1 LGRDLA
7 RVQADACADTVGRDH
22 AAGRFDAARRA
33 QLNVGRRFH
42 AGGDDKVKWTG
53 AGRDGR
59 QFIWASMNAPAPD
72 LSKLRIDRGVPPI
85 RRRRRRRWIGLVVV
99 ALALAGGGGWWLL
112 QPRVHAV
119 QTTPIVTT
127 YPSQQFVVL
136 NATGYVVAQ
145 RKAAISSKAT
155 GRLEWLGVAEG
166 SRVSAGDVIAR
177 IDNRDVVAQAQSVEA
192 TVRAA
197 RANVQQA
204 DVERQN
210 AQVEYRRNQ
219 ELVEKNFISRSALD
233 NAKARVDRA
242 GAAVASA
249 QANLNA
255 ALANA
260 RNAQVSVDYT
270 QIRAPFDG
278 VILSKS
284 ANVGDLVTP
293 FSSATDSK
301 GAVVTMADM
310 STLEVEAD
318 VSESSLA
325 KVRVG
330 QPAEIVLDAL
340 PDSRF
345 RGHISR
351 MVPTVDRAKATVM
364 TKVKFD
370 EIDPRIL
377 PEMSAKVSFLSQD
390 VTPEQ
395 QKPLLAVH
403 PDALAQRDGKSIV
416 FVVRDGKAVAVP
428 VTPGISVG
436 GMTAISGDVKSG
448 DKVVLKPAASLQD
461 GALVKTAAK

>member
-1 LGRDLA
+1 
-7 RVQADACADTVGRDH
+7 V
-22 AAGRFDAARRA
+22 AGD
-33 QLNVGRRFH
+33 
-42 AGGDDKVKWTG
+42 
-53 AGRDGR
+53 
-59 QFIWASMNAPAPD
+59 FILASMTAPVPD
-72 LSKLRIDRGVPPI
+72 LSRLRIDRDATPI
-85 RRRRRRRWIGLVVV
+85 RRRRRGRWVMV
-99 ALALAGGGGWWLL
+99 AVIAVLAAVAGGWFLL
-112 QPRVHAV
+112 QPRAQTV
-119 QTTPIVTT
+119 QTTPIVTA
-127 YPSQQFVVL
+127 YPSQQYVVL

-166 SRVSAGDVIAR
+166 SRVKEGDVIAR
-177 IDNRDVVAQAQSVEA
+177 IDDRDVVAQAQSVEA
-192 TVRAA
+192 SVRAA
-197 RANVQQA
+197 RANVQQSE
-204 DVERQN
+204 VERQN
-210 AQVEYRRNQ
+210 AQVEYRRNE

-233 NAKARVDRA
+233 NAKARLDRA
-242 GAAVASA
+242 QAGVASA

-255 ALANA
+255 AIANA
-260 RNAQVSVDYT
+260 RNARVSVDYT

-325 KVRVG
+325 KVHVG

-340 PDSRF
+340 PDTRF

-364 TKVKFD
+364 TKVRFD
-370 EIDPRIL
+370 AIDPRIL
-377 PEMSAKVSFLSQD
+377 PEMSAKVSFLSQE
-390 VTPEQ
+390 VTADQ
-395 QKPLLAVH
+395 QKPLLAVN
-403 PDALAQRDGKSIV
+403 PDALSQRDGRTVV
-416 FVVRDGKAVAVP
+416 FVMREGHAVAVP
-428 VTPGISVG
+428 VTPGVKVGDATSV
-436 GMTAISGDVKSG
+436 TGDVKSG
-448 DKVVLKPAASLQD
+448 DKVVAKPAPSLQS